1 MLLMSTSA
9 ISEALEQMSPEERF
23 FAAAWLHH
31 RSQADDEE
39 WRREMQRT
47 QADMDA
53 GRKFSHEQVNAMHD
67 AMHDALNAAGA

>member
-1 MLLMSTSA
+1 MSTRA
-9 ISEALEQMSPEERF
+9 ISETLEQMSPDERF

-31 RSQADDEE
+31 RLQAEDEE

-53 GRKFSHEQVNAMHD
+53 GRKFSHGQVS
-67 AMHDALNAAGA
+67 AMHDALTAAGA